1 MFRKIQERLTM
12 ALADFFSFKKEYSA
26 DWRNVIVVVTFLEVG
41 YMITRAFSALSRNL
55 YLIIIPILMDL
66 ASFIFALVTTG
77 FWGES
82 KVSLKLALDVGLPSI
97 SSIFDQNVLVSGV
110 NIDQAGALPGGI
122 ALILVLLF
130 ALLGAYFEA
139 GFIGLLHEVAK
150 DNVPSLDTFVNYAK
164 RFWLRFLGLRLIIFV
179 FTLLGVF
186 LAMLLSIIGV
196 IAFLVIF
203 LILRIKYIYWEFT
216 MVSEDMGISEAF
228 SRSRMHYENRNSELS
243 SIIISILVAN
253 FIAALIVNLL
263 WTPVVVFISIPIYCY
278 VATALQLA
286 LMYNKLA
293 LPEQPVE

>member
-1 MFRKIQERLTM
+1 
-12 ALADFFSFKKEYSA
+12 
-26 DWRNVIVVVTFLEVG
+26 
-41 YMITRAFSALSRNL
+41 MINRAFSALSRNF
-55 YLIIIPILMDL
+55 YLILIPILMDL
-66 ASFIFALVTTG
+66 TSFIFALVTTG

-110 NIDQAGALPGGI
+110 NINQTGALPGGI

-130 ALLGAYFEA
+130 VLLGAYLEA

-150 DNVPSLDTFVNYAK
+150 DNVPSLDTFVSYAK

-179 FTLLGVF
+179 FSLLGVF

-228 SRSRMHYENRNSELS
+228 SRSRMHYENRNPELS